1 MRVSTF
7 DQSCERQIA
16 DLTEFAARAEYDVL
30 DIHKETNSGTKTNP
44 HPRNQVMTLAQARKI
59 DAVLVAELGQWG
71 RFTQDLL
78 DTQNQL
84 NRTCGI
90 NATESPTRAL
100 KIAPRRYFAFAFN
113 IVSLSSD
120 QMELRSIW
128 LKKPKKKTSKHS
140 ICTHP
145 IQGQHIKKKAPTNT
159 VGGFLCWHQRV
170 AQS

>member
-1 MRVSTF
+1 MQGTFYPWNAMPLHPVWPERNHAVSAGIGIGIVRA
-7 DQSCERQIA
+7 SCV
-16 DLTEFAARAEYDVL
+16 F
-30 DIHKETNSGTKTNP
+30 P
-44 HPRNQVMTLAQARKI
+44 H
-59 DAVLVAELGQWG
+59 
-71 RFTQDLL
+71 
-78 DTQNQL
+78 QNQL

-120 QMELRSIW
+120 QMELRSIR

-140 ICTHP
+140 MWTHP
-145 IQGQHIKKKAPTNT
+145 IQRQHIKKKAPTNT
-159 VGGFLCWHQRV
+159 VGAFLRWHQRV

>member
-1 MRVSTF
+1 MQGAFYPWNAMPLHPVWPERNHAVSAGLGIGIGIVRA
-7 DQSCERQIA
+7 SCV
-16 DLTEFAARAEYDVL
+16 F
-30 DIHKETNSGTKTNP
+30 P
-44 HPRNQVMTLAQARKI
+44 H
-59 DAVLVAELGQWG
+59 
-71 RFTQDLL
+71 
-78 DTQNQL
+78 QNQL

-90 NATESPTRAL
+90 NVTESPTRAL

>member
-1 MRVSTF
+1 MGVFKKDWGIRT
-7 DQSCERQIA
+7 
-16 DLTEFAARAEYDVL
+16 
-30 DIHKETNSGTKTNP
+30 KGKGTYEIT
-44 HPRNQVMTLAQARKI
+44 
-59 DAVLVAELGQWG
+59 DAVSAGLGIG
-71 RFTQDLL
+71 IGIGIVRASCVFPH
-78 DTQNQL
+78 QNQL

-140 ICTHP
+140 MWTHP
-145 IQGQHIKKKAPTNT
+145 IQRQHIKKKAPTKT
-159 VGGFLCWHQRV
+159 VGAFLRWHQRV